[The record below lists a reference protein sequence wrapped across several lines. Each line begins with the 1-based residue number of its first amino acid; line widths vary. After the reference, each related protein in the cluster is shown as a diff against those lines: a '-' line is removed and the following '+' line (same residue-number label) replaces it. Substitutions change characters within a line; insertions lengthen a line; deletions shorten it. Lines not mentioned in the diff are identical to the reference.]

1 MLKILSTSVIIGLS
15 KSTKEGDYMNIGERI
30 RSRREELGLT
40 QEELAKK
47 LGYKSRSS
55 VNKVETSRELSNKK
69 VRQYAEALNC
79 SPAYLMG
86 WEEKDNVAKISNIFP
101 ITTHKLPMLGE
112 IACGEPKYTNEDR
125 ESYVDAGTN
134 IKADFCLKAKGDSMI
149 NARIM
154 DGDVVF
160 IRRQPVVENGEIAA
174 VAIDDEATLKRFYRD
189 GNTGTITLV
198 AENPAYTPIVFTKE
212 SQKNVY
218 ILGKAIAFQSY
229 VK

>member
-1 MLKILSTSVIIGLS
+1 MPTRTG
-15 KSTKEGDYMNIGERI
+15 G
-30 RSRREELGLT
+30 
-40 QEELAKK
+40 
-47 LGYKSRSS
+47 
-55 VNKVETSRELSNKK
+55 
-69 VRQYAEALNC
+69 
-79 SPAYLMG
+79 
-86 WEEKDNVAKISNIFP
+86 
-101 ITTHKLPMLGE
+101 
-112 IACGEPKYTNEDR
+112 
-125 ESYVDAGTN
+125 SYVDAGTDV
-134 IKADFCLKAKGDSMI
+134 KADFCLKAKGDSMI

-198 AENPAYTPIVFTKE
+198 SENPAYAPMVFTKE
-212 SQKNVY
+212 SQKNVC